1 VTEQES
7 RLKIKI
13 QTTREFDYTLMM
25 KFLILII
32 SIASLFGCA
41 HNETYRYDYSLLGN
55 PIERDYVDH
64 LSSNGDAFLKN
75 NDVVEIKLN
84 KDSIKFLI
92 TIYDRLVLNNEALF
106 STQARPS
113 FHFIKNKTP
122 FLFSLPN
129 SQFFFSSG
137 LIEKYLKS
145 EEIFVAALA
154 SEVIRSQRL
163 IYEKKMIIPT
173 GSLSVEKM
181 VGLCRLKSEIKV
193 NVNEWAYTI
202 LKRSGFDAS
211 AYLNWIQVQNR
222 NTLDF
227 SFMLGDVVGIS
238 KEEHLFKN
246 YLSRQGIASVEKKIN
261 EANSSKEFYKLINNV
276 VSTQ

>member
-1 VTEQES
+1 VTEWGS

-13 QTTREFDYTLMM
+13 QTPREIDYTLMM
-25 KFLILII
+25 KFLFLFLTSAYLI
-32 SIASLFGCA
+32 GCS
-41 HNETYRYDYSLLGN
+41 HTPNSGFDFSSLGN
-55 PIERDYVDH
+55 PTDRDFVDH
-64 LSSNGDAFLKN
+64 LASTGEVFLKS
-75 NDVVEIKLN
+75 DGVQEMKLG
-84 KDSIKFLI
+84 KESQKFLSS
-92 TIYDRLVLNNEALF
+92 IYDRLVLNNEALF
-106 STQARPS
+106 SSKARPI

-137 LIEKYLKS
+137 LLEKYLKS

-154 SEVIRSQRL
+154 TEIIRSQRL
-163 IYEKKMIIPT
+163 IYEKKIIIPI
-173 GSLSVEKM
+173 GNLSVEKM
-181 VGLCRLKSEIKV
+181 VTLCRLRSEVKV
-193 NVNEWAYTI
+193 SINEWAYAI

-227 SFMLGDVVGIS
+227 SFMLGDAVGIS

-246 YLSRQGIASVEKKIN
+246 YLSKQGIASVEKKIN

-276 VSTQ
+276 VGTQ

>member
-1 VTEQES
+1 
-7 RLKIKI
+7 
-13 QTTREFDYTLMM
+13 MM
-25 KFLILII
+25 KILFLI
-32 SIASLFGCA
+32 SITACLLGCSHA
-41 HNETYRYDYSLLGN
+41 KNADVDFSNLGN
-55 PIERDYVDH
+55 PTDRDYVDH
-64 LSSNGDAFLKN
+64 LSSTGEVFLKS
-75 NDVVEIKLN
+75 DEVQEIKLS
-84 KDSIKFLI
+84 KESSKFL
-92 TIYDRLVLNNEALF
+92 TSIYERLVFNNEILF
-106 STQARPS
+106 SSQVRPT

-137 LIEKYLKS
+137 VLEKYLKS
-145 EEIFVAALA
+145 EEIFVAAFA
-154 SEVIRSQRL
+154 SEIIRSQRL
-163 IYEKKMIIPT
+163 IYEKKMIIPI
-173 GSLSVEKM
+173 GNLNIEKM
-181 VGLCRLKSEIKV
+181 VTICRLRSDVKV
-193 NVNEWAYTI
+193 SVNEWAYAI

-227 SFMLGDVVGIS
+227 SFMLGDAVGIS

-246 YLSRQGIASVEKKIN
+246 YLSKQGIASVEKKIN

>member
-1 VTEQES
+1 MTERGS

-13 QTTREFDYTLMM
+13 QTPREIDYTLMM
-25 KFLILII
+25 KFLFLFLTI
-32 SIASLFGCA
+32 SFLVGCS
-41 HNETYRYDYSLLGN
+41 HSPSGMGDFSGLGN
-55 PIERDYVDH
+55 PSERDFSDH
-64 LSSNGDAFLKN
+64 LASTGEVFLKS
-75 NDVVEIKLN
+75 DGIQQLKLG
-84 KDSIKFLI
+84 KDSLKFLNS
-92 TIYDRLVLNNEALF
+92 IYDRLVLNNEALF
-106 STQARPS
+106 NSQVRPS

-137 LIEKYLKS
+137 LLEKYLKS

-154 SEVIRSQRL
+154 SEIIRSQRM
-163 IYEKKMIIPT
+163 IYEKKIIIPI
-173 GSLSVEKM
+173 GNLSVEKM
-181 VGLCRLKSEIKV
+181 VNLCRLRSEVKV
-193 NVNEWAYTI
+193 SINEWAYAI

-227 SFMLGDVVGIS
+227 SFMLGDAVGIS

-246 YLSRQGIASVEKKIN
+246 YLSKQGIASVEKKIN

>member
-25 KFLILII
+25 KILILII
-32 SIASLFGCA
+32 SIVSLFGCA

-64 LSSNGDAFLKN
+64 LSSKGDAFLKN

-84 KDSIKFLI
+84 KDSTKFLI
-92 TIYDRLVLNNEALF
+92 TIYDRLVLNNETLF
-106 STQARPS
+106 STQFRPK
-113 FHFIKNKTP
+113 FHFVKNKTP

-193 NVNEWAYTI
+193 SVNEWAYTI